1 MQRERKVRILRV
13 KIRIRQIRRFS
24 FTLNSSFMSKSVNC
38 PRKSRHIGMKQN
50 GADYTIRNELFLA
63 QMFNEEDERNLFF
76 FTTGRNNGKI
86 VSGWYSLLKLYRKE
100 KK

>member
-1 MQRERKVRILRV
+1 MQRERKARILRV
-13 KIRIRQIRRFS
+13 KIRILPNRRFS
-24 FTLNSSFMSKSVNC
+24 FTLNLILLSKSVNC
-38 PRKSRHIGMKQN
+38 PRKSRNMGMKQN
-50 GADYTIRNELFLA
+50 GVDNTIRNELFLA
-63 QMFNEEDERNLFF
+63 QMFNEEDARNYFF

>member
-13 KIRIRQIRRFS
+13 KIRILPNRRFS
-24 FTLNSSFMSKSVNC
+24 FTLNTILLSKSVNC
-38 PRKSRHIGMKQN
+38 PRKSRHMGMEQN
-50 GADYTIRNELFLA
+50 DIDNTIRTELFLA
-63 QMFNEEDERNLFF
+63 QMFNEEDARNHFF

>member
-1 MQRERKVRILRV
+1 MQRERKDWILRV
-13 KIRIRQIRRFS
+13 KIRILPNRRFS
-24 FTLNSSFMSKSVNC
+24 FTLNTILLSKSVNC
-38 PRKSRHIGMKQN
+38 PRKSRHMGMKQN
-50 GADYTIRNELFLA
+50 GADNTIRIELFLA
-63 QMFNEEDERNLFF
+63 QRFNEEDARNYFF

>member
-1 MQRERKVRILRV
+1 MQRERKARILRV
-13 KIRIRQIRRFS
+13 KIRILPNRRFS
-24 FTLNSSFMSKSVNC
+24 FTLNTILLSKSVNC

-50 GADYTIRNELFLA
+50 GADNTIRSEPFLA
-63 QMFNEEDERNLFF
+63 QRFNEEDARNYFF

>member
-24 FTLNSSFMSKSVNC
+24 FTLNLILLSKSVNC
-38 PRKSRHIGMKQN
+38 PRKSRHMGMEQN
-50 GADYTIRNELFLA
+50 GVDNTIRIELFLA
-63 QMFNEEDERNLFF
+63 QMFNEEDARNYFF

>member
-50 GADYTIRNELFLA
+50 GADNTIRNELFLA
-63 QMFNEEDERNLFF
+63 QMFNEEDERNLFSLQ
-76 FTTGRNNGKI
+76 RAEIMGK
-86 VSGWYSLLKLYRKE
+86 
-100 KK
+100 

>member
-1 MQRERKVRILRV
+1 MRESPVEICRS
-13 KIRIRQIRRFS
+13 KIRILQKPRIT
-24 FTLNSSFMSKSVNC
+24 FTLNPRFLSKSVNC

-50 GADYTIRNELFLA
+50 GADNTIRIELFLA
-63 QMFNEEDERNLFF
+63 QRFNEEDERNYFF

>member
-1 MQRERKVRILRV
+1 MP
-13 KIRIRQIRRFS
+13 
-24 FTLNSSFMSKSVNC
+24 KSVNC
-38 PRKSRHIGMKQN
+38 PQNSRHMGINQN
-50 GADYTIRNELFLA
+50 DADNTIRTKRFLA
-63 QMFNEEDERNLFF
+63 QMFKEEDARNYFF

>member
-1 MQRERKVRILRV
+1 MP
-13 KIRIRQIRRFS
+13 
-24 FTLNSSFMSKSVNC
+24 KSVNC
-38 PRKSRHIGMKQN
+38 PQNSRHMGMNQN
-50 GADYTIRNELFLA
+50 DADNTIRAKRFLA
-63 QMFNEEDERNLFF
+63 QMFNEEDERKHFF

>member
-38 PRKSRHIGMKQN
+38 PRKSRHMGMEQN
-50 GADYTIRNELFLA
+50 GVDNTIRIELFLA
-63 QMFNEEDERNLFF
+63 QMFNEEDARNYFF

>member
-24 FTLNSSFMSKSVNC
+24 FTLNSSFMPKSVNC
-38 PRKSRHIGMKQN
+38 PRKSRHMGINQN
-50 GADYTIRNELFLA
+50 DADNTIRAKRFLA
-63 QMFNEEDERNLFF
+63 QMFNEEDARNYFF

>member
-1 MQRERKVRILRV
+1 
-13 KIRIRQIRRFS
+13 
-24 FTLNSSFMSKSVNC
+24 MSKSVNC

-50 GADYTIRNELFLA
+50 GADNTIRIELFLA
-63 QMFNEEDERNLFF
+63 QRFNEEDARNYFF

>member
-13 KIRIRQIRRFS
+13 KIRILPIRRFS
-24 FTLNSSFMSKSVNC
+24 FTLNPSFMPKSVNY
-38 PRKSRHIGMKQN
+38 PRKSRHMGMEQN
-50 GADYTIRNELFLA
+50 YIDNTIRIERFLA
-63 QMFNEEDERNLFF
+63 QMFNEEDARNYFF

>member
-24 FTLNSSFMSKSVNC
+24 FTLNSLFMPKSVNC
-38 PRKSRHIGMKQN
+38 PQNSRHMGMNQN
-50 GADYTIRNELFLA
+50 NVDNTIRTKPFLA
-63 QMFNEEDERNLFF
+63 QRFNEEDARNHFF

>member
-1 MQRERKVRILRV
+1 
-13 KIRIRQIRRFS
+13 
-24 FTLNSSFMSKSVNC
+24 
-38 PRKSRHIGMKQN
+38 MKQN
-50 GADYTIRNELFLA
+50 GADNTIRNELFLA

>member
-1 MQRERKVRILRV
+1 MQRERKVRILQV

-24 FTLNSSFMSKSVNC
+24 FTLNPSFTVKSVNC

-50 GADYTIRNELFLA
+50 GTDNTIRIERFLA
-63 QMFNEEDERNLFF
+63 QMFNEEDARNYFF